1 MSATEGATFQV
12 CATVNAVYPMHE
24 REIILMFTLTP
35 ESEFASKSDSPSR
48 LLGIHVVH
56 HFMWNLFF
64 SLWAVYFVTC
74 MID

>member
-35 ESEFASKSDSPSR
+35 ESEFASKSDSR
-48 LLGIHVVH
+48 RKTATIGIHTVMGSILH
-56 HFMWNLFF
+56 DFARLNG
-64 SLWAVYFVTC
+64 
-74 MID
+74 